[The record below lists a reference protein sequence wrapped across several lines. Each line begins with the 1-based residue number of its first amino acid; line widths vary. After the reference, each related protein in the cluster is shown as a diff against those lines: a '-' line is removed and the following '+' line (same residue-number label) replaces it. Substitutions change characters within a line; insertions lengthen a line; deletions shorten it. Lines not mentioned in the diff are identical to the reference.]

1 MATYAKSL
9 QKIEVTTR
17 RGNKYTAQ
25 DTVDK
30 MIATQALS
38 EFLSEKPM
46 HILNDPKDFIPF
58 EAVELVEVT
67 HSVGSFDRED
77 AYCRAGSST
86 VCDAK
91 ACEANT
97 EC

>member
-1 MATYAKSL
+1 MATYQKSL
-9 QKIEVTTR
+9 QTIEVTTR
-17 RGNKYTAQ
+17 RGNQYTAQ
-25 DTVDK
+25 DTVDN

-77 AYCRAGSST
+77 AYRRADTST
-86 VCDAK
+86 VYGAK
-91 ACEANT
+91 VCEANT

>member
-1 MATYAKSL
+1 MATYQKSL

-17 RGNKYTAQ
+17 RGNTYTAQ
-25 DTVDK
+25 DTVDR

-77 AYCRAGSST
+77 AYCRADAST

-97 EC
+97 DC